1 MKLKISKQKILLAIF
16 FTIALAGFT
25 YLTFNETGIIK
36 YVKVKREVDSLKAVV
51 RKLEE
56 ENKVISAE
64 NDSLIKK
71 IPAKIERVAREKYS
85 MSKKNEIIIKI
96 EKQ

>member
-16 FTIALAGFT
+16 FTIALAGFA

-36 YVKVKREVDSLKAVV
+36 YVNVKSEVDSLKAVV

-56 ENKVISAE
+56 ENKTISAE
-64 NDSLIKK
+64 NDSLQKK
-71 IPAKIERVAREKYS
+71 IPAKIEKVAREKYS
-85 MSKKNEIIIKI
+85 MSKKNELIIKI